1 MASDE
6 IAYCQTHDVPLEH
19 CAAASGRR
27 PRASLALP
35 CKPHFLPATG
45 MSIPRQF
52 MRRGVG
58 EGIRASGIAC
68 EEIFVTTKLW
78 NEAQS
83 WSRAVAEAT
92 LDAAIHDGV
101 IALNAER
108 NSDPLG
114 NRRIV

>member
-1 MASDE
+1 
-6 IAYCQTHDVPLEH
+6 
-19 CAAASGRR
+19 
-27 PRASLALP
+27 
-35 CKPHFLPATG
+35 
-45 MSIPRQF
+45 

-114 NRRIV
+114 NRRIFA